1 VLDLSRLS
9 AEQRAVVLA
18 PDGPLLV
25 VAGPG
30 SGKTAV
36 LTGRVA
42 HLVVARAVPPERVLA
57 LAFTAAA
64 ARELRARLT
73 TVLGDRGAAV
83 RVSTFHAL
91 GLRLVRDWSQELGFG
106 AGPLAV
112 YAEEEARALLREA
125 AADAGVDPARWPP
138 LLLQAAVAR
147 HRLADEGPPDPAIAA
162 VAEAYE
168 ELLRRRRAVDF
179 PAMLALPLRL
189 LREVP
194 RALRLQQGA
203 HHTVLV
209 DEFQDLCRAQYE
221 LVRLLAAEHRRLT
234 VVGDPMQSIV
244 RRVGAHQIPTAGR
257 RGPE

>member
-1 VLDLSRLS
+1 VLDLGRLS

-30 SGKTAV
+30 SGKTTV
-36 LTGRVA
+36 LAARVA
-42 HLVVARAVPPERVLA
+42 HLVLARGVAAGRVLA

-64 ARELRARLT
+64 ARELRARL
-73 TVLGDRGAAV
+73 AAV
-83 RVSTFHAL
+83 LDAPETPVDVATFHSF
-91 GLRLVRDWSQELGFG
+91 GLRLARRWSEELGYG
-106 AGPLAV
+106 PGPLAV

-125 AADAGVDPARWPP
+125 AAGAGADTERWPP

-147 HRLADEGPPDPAIAA
+147 HRLSEPGPADATVAA

-179 PAMLALPLRL
+179 AGMLALPLRL
-189 LREVP
+189 FAGVP
-194 RALRLQQGA
+194 RALRA
-203 HHTVLV
+203 HQADYHTLLV
-209 DEFQDLCRAQYE
+209 DEAQDLCHTQYA
-221 LVRLLAAEHRRLT
+221 LARLLAAEHRRLT
-234 VVGDPMQSIV
+234 VVGDPLQAIV
-244 RRVGAHQIPTAGR
+244 RRVGAHQIPNSAR